1 MPPKSSDTLTTG
13 MKRPRSRL
21 QDEETT
27 DENRA
32 PPTSTPGG
40 GMVSAI
46 SKSKRQRLSNVF
58 DQQAMGMGAFSSPT
72 GPAGG
77 GLDPFAA
84 SSPVLGLPTTPPV
97 VATPAGV
104 RTSARRSA
112 AKQQAAAK
120 QTPKQTPV
128 ATGKKRFI
136 VERPPAKK
144 LVFEETWRSLGP
156 KTATAGKDGK
166 GSENPSPPPAKVL
179 NSEGEEVVEGRLEGQ
194 AKQRR
199 GGSKKSR
206 AADDIYEVPDDS
218 EDELKLNGVAD
229 HQPVK
234 EKQPEK
240 KKGGRQRKQKETA
253 EAATDPPPPKK
264 RGRPRKA
271 DRIAAEKE
279 TDSAP
284 AKVSRRQ
291 PRSGKKKSADLVEI
305 SDSEEE
311 PDDAVDDQLLADL
324 DYEDGKKSQPV
335 GEKQELKGILSPQK
349 KRLGD
354 DGDRLRKTVAFS
366 RSDEEEEERE
376 GRSTEITFE
385 DLPTK
390 KKKQVPREN
399 GVEPESPTVDDED
412 DEDAAAE
419 DEEVDSEADGSDEDE
434 VCVICSKPDTRK
446 GNQIVFC
453 DGCDK
458 AVHQKCYGI
467 PRLPKGDWFCRE
479 CVELGKDKEKKKA
492 VTSSAGGVT
501 ATRKEEETMATIE
514 AAPEEKVPDIP
525 NFERHLRSLQ
535 RVLVE
540 RCTGRRRIKLR
551 GQEEAY
557 AKTCQLVE
565 QTIVAGEGNSMMV
578 IGARGSGKTTLV
590 ESIISDMS
598 AQHKNEFHVVRL
610 NGFIHTDDKLALR
623 EIWRQLGKE
632 MAVEDELINK
642 TTNNHADTM
651 ASLLALLSHPAEIGL
666 TPQDGVT
673 SRSIIFLI
681 DEFDLFATHARQT
694 LLYNLFDI
702 AQARKAP
709 IAVLGL
715 TTRIDVVES
724 LEKRVKSRFSHR
736 YVYLSLPKSLP
747 AYWEICKQGLVV
759 DKEDMEAEGIAQA
772 VEGHTEF
779 SEWWN
784 GKVTALHKTA
794 AFQHHLESHFY
805 STKSVPAFLT
815 SCILPLSTLSPS
827 SPTLRIPPA
836 PVAPSPSSLTH
847 TLITTEPPDSKL
859 HLLASLSDLD
869 LSMLIAAARLDIV
882 AHTDT
887 VNFAM
892 AYDEYTSLMSRVR
905 VQSAS
910 AGLLALG
917 GGSRVWGR
925 GIAGIAWE
933 RLVTLGLLVPA
944 AGSLGGGGANA
955 KGAGATLGQ
964 SGGGLEGKMWRV
976 DVALEEIPGAVKLGN
991 VLARWC
997 REI

>member
-1 MPPKSSDTLTTG
+1 M
-13 MKRPRSRL
+13 
-21 QDEETT
+21 
-27 DENRA
+27 
-32 PPTSTPGG
+32 
-40 GMVSAI
+40 
-46 SKSKRQRLSNVF
+46 
-58 DQQAMGMGAFSSPT
+58 
-72 GPAGG
+72 
-77 GLDPFAA
+77 
-84 SSPVLGLPTTPPV
+84 
-97 VATPAGV
+97 
-104 RTSARRSA
+104 
-112 AKQQAAAK
+112 
-120 QTPKQTPV
+120 
-128 ATGKKRFI
+128 
-136 VERPPAKK
+136 
-144 LVFEETWRSLGP
+144 
-156 KTATAGKDGK
+156 
-166 GSENPSPPPAKVL
+166 
-179 NSEGEEVVEGRLEGQ
+179 
-194 AKQRR
+194 
-199 GGSKKSR
+199 
-206 AADDIYEVPDDS
+206 
-218 EDELKLNGVAD
+218 
-229 HQPVK
+229 K
-234 EKQPEK
+234 EKQQKQQPEN
-240 KKGGRQRKQKETA
+240 KKGRQTKKQKEA
-253 EAATDPPPPKK
+253 AAATDAKEPHPPKK
-264 RGRPRKA
+264 RGRPKKA
-271 DRIAAEKE
+271 DKIAAEATAAEKE
-279 TDSAP
+279 TYSTDAAP
-284 AKVSRRQ
+284 MKVSRR
-291 PRSGKKKSADLVEI
+291 PAKSKKKAEI
-305 SDSEEE
+305 RDSEGE

-324 DYEDGKKSQPV
+324 DYEDGKKSHHQ
-335 GEKQELKGILSPQK
+335 QDLKGILSPRK
-349 KRLGD
+349 KRLD
-354 DGDRLRKTVAFS
+354 ERKTVAFS
-366 RSDEEEEERE
+366 RSEEAEEEGEEEEEGRE
-376 GRSTEITFE
+376 ARSPEITFE
-385 DLPTK
+385 DPPTK
-390 KKKQVPREN
+390 KKRAPREV
-399 GVEPESPTVDDED
+399 GVEPESETVDEED
-412 DEDAAAE
+412 DEAAEAE
-419 DEEVDSEADGSDEDE
+419 DEEADLEADGSDDDE
-434 VCVICSKPDTRK
+434 VCVICSNPDTRK

-467 PRLPKGDWFCRE
+467 PRLPKGDWYCKE
-479 CVELGKDKEKKKA
+479 CLELGKDKEMKP
-492 VTSSAGGVT
+492 SAGVP
-501 ATRKEEETMATIE
+501 ATRKEEEMAVAVQ
-514 AAPEEKVPDIP
+514 AAPEEEVPDIP

-540 RCTGRRRIKLR
+540 RCTGRRQIKLR

-590 ESIISDMS
+590 ESIVSDLS
-598 AQHKNEFHVVRL
+598 TQRKDEFHVVRL

-651 ASLLALLSHPAEIGL
+651 ASLLALLSHPAEIGMA
-666 TPQDGVT
+666 PQQEGVT
-673 SRSIIFLI
+673 SKSIIFLI

-715 TTRIDVVES
+715 TTRSDVVEC

-759 DKEDMEAEGIAQA
+759 DDEDMEAEGIDEA

-779 SEWWN
+779 TEWWN
-784 GKVTALHKTA
+784 AKVTALHNTPS
-794 AFQHHLESHFY
+794 FQHHLESHFY

-827 SPTLRIPPA
+827 SPTLRIHPA
-836 PVAPSPSSLTH
+836 PTASSHALT
-847 TLITTEPPDSKL
+847 TTEPPDSKL

-869 LSMLIAAARLDIV
+869 LSMFIAAARLDIV

-955 KGAGATLGQ
+955 RGAGATLGQ

-976 DVALEEIPGAVKLGN
+976 DVALEEIPGAVKLN
-991 VLARWC
+991 HVLARWC
-997 REI
+997 KEI